1 MSTSYLWL
9 APAIAL
15 GIAAPASATAAPA
28 PAKKAPAPAAQ
39 TVKPMTRTQFLSNV
53 QTRFSAVDANHDG
66 YIDSSEVAAAQ
77 QRDLEQ
83 ARTGEQQK
91 MDAEFSKLDTNHD
104 GQLSKAEFMAAAP
117 TGPTTAPNGA
127 DAMAQIDKNKDGKV
141 SLDEYRAPMLGRF
154 DAIDTNHDG
163 TISNAEKA
171 AAQAKAKR

>member
-1 MSTSYLWL
+1 MRSFTL
-9 APAIAL
+9 AAAAALAL
-15 GIAAPASATAAPA
+15 GSAAAAQN
-28 PAKKAPAPAAQ
+28 PAKP
-39 TVKPMTRTQFLSNV
+39 VTRTDFVKNLDANFA
-53 QTRFSAVDANHDG
+53 RVDSNHDG
-66 YIDSSEVAAAQ
+66 SISPAELGVEQ
-77 QRDLEQ
+77 QRELTRAKGLIQSQLQ
-83 ARTGEQQK
+83 ARFKQ
-91 MDAEFSKLDTNHD
+91 LDTNKD

>member
-66 YIDSSEVAAAQ
+66 TVSAA
-77 QRDLEQ
+77 EIQ
-83 ARTGEQQK
+83 A
-91 MDAEFSKLDTNHD
+91 A
-104 GQLSKAEFMAAAP
+104 
-117 TGPTTAPNGA
+117 
-127 DAMAQIDKNKDGKV
+127 KV
-141 SLDEYRAPMLGRF
+141 LP
-154 DAIDTNHDG
+154 
-163 TISNAEKA
+163 K
-171 AAQAKAKR
+171 K